1 MKSLFSHETE
11 GKKVN
16 RKFIVIVFALLIA
29 LTVAACAGNEEQN
42 SIGTQVNE
50 HNSTKDMKE
59 MEKTAIDQNEPPVP
73 VTIQV
78 GVKKSGYLTD
88 EEFQSFFVD
97 PVKKNYPW
105 ITVERVIHDD
115 NLLPEQVAA
124 KAVPDLIITNN
135 VNGIPAIANLDLLVS
150 LDDHLKQYDIDLS
163 RFLPE
168 AIEAVKAAAIRDDI
182 IALPYTRNFNAL
194 YYNKDLFDEFA
205 VEYPKDGMTW
215 EEAADLGVRLTREV
229 NGVQYRG
236 LEPNVPERMASQ
248 LSLGFVDPKTN
259 KAVVN
264 TDLWKTVM
272 QTAAKIYSIPGNDKH
287 GWKTSGQNQFMK
299 DQILAMLAEV
309 NILVNL
315 SKVQDLNWDL
325 ASYPVFAEASGK
337 AAGPDLHI
345 MVPASTSEHLDEVFL
360 VMKTVLSDEVQ
371 AEMSR
376 LGKLSIMN
384 DKKYED
390 VFGEKLD
397 FLKDKNTQ
405 AIFKTIPA
413 SPYQPSLYDTEAM
426 KIIQA
431 ELRAMWRE
439 GKDVNSA
446 LRDAEQL
453 INQHVEAA
461 SK

>member
-1 MKSLFSHETE
+1 M
-11 GKKVN
+11 
-16 RKFIVIVFALLIA
+16 
-29 LTVAACAGNEEQN
+29 
-42 SIGTQVNE
+42 
-50 HNSTKDMKE
+50 
-59 MEKTAIDQNEPPVP
+59 P

-264 TDLWKTVM
+264 TDLWKDAESKGDIRSRSM
-272 QTAAKIYSIPGNDKH
+272 IYIS
-287 GWKTSGQNQFMK
+287 WKTTRRRHLPRKLRGRCAFSSAK
-299 DQILAMLAEV
+299 
-309 NILVNL
+309 
-315 SKVQDLNWDL
+315 
-325 ASYPVFAEASGK
+325 GK
-337 AAGPDLHI
+337 
-345 MVPASTSEHLDEVFL
+345 
-360 VMKTVLSDEVQ
+360 Q
-371 AEMSR
+371 
-376 LGKLSIMN
+376 SIC
-384 DKKYED
+384 E
-390 VFGEKLD
+390 
-397 FLKDKNTQ
+397 
-405 AIFKTIPA
+405 I
-413 SPYQPSLYDTEAM
+413 
-426 KIIQA
+426 
-431 ELRAMWRE
+431 
-439 GKDVNSA
+439 
-446 LRDAEQL
+446 
-453 INQHVEAA
+453 
-461 SK
+461 